1 MNHELHT
8 NVKEVVINN
17 NLKKDGRLL
26 YGQATI
32 GGPEEGRMEINLKAG
47 DVVNTIIHENLH
59 LMDPAMPHGKVYR
72 ESDKIEG
79 KMSLPQMAHLLMQ
92 THMKS
97 QYPEHRREITHTF
110 ASNVREQYIR

>member
-1 MNHELHT
+1 MMHELHP
-8 NVKEVVINN
+8 NVKEVEINN
-17 NLKKDGRLL
+17 HLPVYGRAYL
-26 YGQATI
+26 
-32 GGPEEGRMEINLKAG
+32 GGPEEGKMEINLKAG

-59 LMDPAMPHGKVYR
+59 LMDPDMAHGKVYR

-97 QYPEHRREITHTF
+97 MYPEHRREVVYTR
-110 ASNVREQYIR
+110 ASKVISQVIK

>member
-1 MNHELHT
+1 MIELHQ
-8 NVKEVVINN
+8 NVKEVVIDNT
-17 NLKKDGRLL
+17 LPV

-32 GGPEEGRMEINLKAG
+32 SGPEEGKMEINLKAG

-59 LMDPAMPHGKVYR
+59 LMDPDMPHGKVYR

-97 QYPEHRREITHTF
+97 MYPEHRREIMHTTV
-110 ASNVREQYIR
+110 SKVISQVIK

>member
-1 MNHELHT
+1 MRNIELHS

-17 NLKKDGRLL
+17 HMMPMGR
-26 YGQATI
+26 ATI
-32 GGPEEGRMEINLKAG
+32 GGPEEGKMEVNIKAG

-59 LMDPAMPHGKVYR
+59 LMDPMMPHGKVYR

-92 THMKS
+92 THIKS
-97 QYPEHRREITHTF
+97 MYPEHRREITYTT
-110 ASNVREQYIR
+110 ASKIISQIIK

>member
-1 MNHELHT
+1 MIELHQ
-8 NVKEVVINN
+8 NVKEVVIDNT
-17 NLKKDGRLL
+17 LPV

-32 GGPEEGRMEINLKAG
+32 SGPEEGKMEINLKAG

-59 LMDPAMPHGKVYR
+59 LMDPDMPHGKVYR

-92 THMKS
+92 THQKS
-97 QYPEHRREITHTF
+97 MYPEHHREITYTV
-110 ASNVREQYIR
+110 ASKVISQVIK